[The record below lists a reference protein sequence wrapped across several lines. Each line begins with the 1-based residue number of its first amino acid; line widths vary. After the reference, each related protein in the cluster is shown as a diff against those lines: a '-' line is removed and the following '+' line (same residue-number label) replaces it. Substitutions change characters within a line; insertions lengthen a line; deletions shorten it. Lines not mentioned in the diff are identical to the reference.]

1 MTVETYKLLKG
12 TLGTGY
18 FISITLLIRN
28 LRSGEVKGHFH
39 GDGLAGGPAKPRSL
53 ISGLPSSAFFCSPSA
68 ACSG

>member
-1 MTVETYKLLKG
+1 METYKLLEG

-39 GDGLAGGPAKPRSL
+39 GDGLAGGPAMPD
-53 ISGLPSSAFFCSPSA
+53 G
-68 ACSG
+68 